1 MKWIHYTAP
10 GAAASSYGVLED
22 DRVRA
27 VNGSPFGGHD
37 FTGAVHRLA
46 DVRIEVPLLPRT
58 FYAAGLNYV
67 RHIKEYAERSGQT
80 LAIPEKA
87 DIGYRAVNALVPHEA
102 AVVIPSNAKQ
112 VEYEGELV
120 VVIGQKARHLSEA
133 DALSC
138 VLGYTIGND
147 VSERLWQASD
157 RTFWRAKN
165 SDTFKPMGPWIETDF
180 DLDAARTTVR
190 VNGAGGPTDILA
202 RVFAQDIGTA
212 LGQSA
217 IVENKPGANGNIAT
231 EYVQRAAPDG
241 YTLVVNTISH
251 NVNPLLQPERVKYD
265 PVKDFTPV
273 SMVAVLPQLI
283 VVAGDSPYKTLGD
296 LVKKAQSGPSAV
308 SYGTAGVGGS
318 AHLAAALLE

>member
-102 AVVIPSNAKQ
+102 AIVIPSNAKQ
-112 VEYEGELV
+112 IEYEGELV
-120 VVIGQKARHLSEA
+120 VVIGKKARHLSEA

-190 VNGAGGPTDILA
+190 LNGEVKTQFRTGEMLFG
-202 RVFAQDIGTA
+202 
-212 LGQSA
+212 
-217 IVENKPGANGNIAT
+217 IAT
-231 EYVQRAAPDG
+231 FISAMTRHLTLYPGDVIWMGTDG
-241 YTLVVNTISH
+241 KSPHL
-251 NVNPLLQPERVKYD
+251 K
-265 PVKDFTPV
+265 
-273 SMVAVLPQLI
+273 
-283 VVAGDSPYKTLGD
+283 AGDVVEVEISGLGC
-296 LVKKAQSGPSAV
+296 LRNPFVAEEA
-308 SYGTAGVGGS
+308 
-318 AHLAAALLE
+318 